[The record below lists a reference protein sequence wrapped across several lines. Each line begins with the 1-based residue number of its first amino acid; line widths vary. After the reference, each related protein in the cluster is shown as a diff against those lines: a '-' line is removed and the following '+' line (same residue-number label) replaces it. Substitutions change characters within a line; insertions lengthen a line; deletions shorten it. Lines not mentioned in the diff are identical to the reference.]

1 MAHQNKGGRADMA
14 RVYRFKV
21 VLKHRRRLW
30 RRIEIKGTQT
40 LGDLDRIIRE
50 AFKHDA
56 YDHLSEFYRGR
67 VWRSEGLG
75 EINPFEGGGGAKRRI
90 DGLGLSKGDK
100 MEYVYDFGDDIQHI
114 VSLERIEE
122 LDETGDYPRVVSQN
136 KSRYMYCEVC
146 ERHGKNVIATWI
158 CIDCSNEEGRD
169 VLLCDG
175 CVTKGHDDHYA
186 TEMLY

>member
-1 MAHQNKGGRADMA
+1 ME

-21 VLKHRRRLW
+21 TLKHRKRLW
-30 RRIEIKGTQT
+30 RRIEIKGDQT

-56 YDHLSEFYRGR
+56 WDHLSMFFRGR

-75 EINPFEGGGGAKRRI
+75 EINPFEEGGGEKLRI
-90 DGLGLSKGDK
+90 DGLGLSEGDK

-114 VSLERIEE
+114 VTLERIVE
-122 LDETGDYPRVVSQN
+122 LDETSDYPCVVSQN
-136 KSRYMYCEVC
+136 KPRYRNCEVC
-146 ERHGKNVIATWI
+146 ERQGIKVIAPWI

-169 VLLCDG
+169 VLLCDD

-186 TEMLY
+186 EDMLY